1 MQLYIGGRIQC
12 VGDGFS
18 LALEKLQ
25 VLQASGLSRQEF
37 ELELDIDNVMHARHD
52 ILHIEPENPSYIV
65 ADIAV
70 TAMETFDWVIV
81 SLVQQTYINSN
92 EKSRNTT
99 YSESGVC
106 PLA

>member
-52 ILHIEPENPSYIV
+52 ILHIENPSYIV